1 MKGLFLKKGLNG
13 NVLKIIALLSM
24 TFDHVGALMF
34 PDLNIF
40 RIIGRVA
47 MPIFAFMI
55 AEGCVYSRHRAKYFA
70 LVFGLGFICIL
81 GYFFAEKRLLL
92 NILITF
98 SFSIATIYAI
108 DYATTA
114 KSAAAYLLPV
124 FAVSLS
130 AFVNFC
136 LPQITG
142 NIGWEADYGFFGT
155 MLPVAVYLFKDF
167 RLKVVATV
175 LGLAVIALYYGD
187 VQWWSFT
194 AVPILALYD
203 GTRGKVNLK
212 YLFYIYYPLHLVVI
226 YGIYYFICI

>member
-1 MKGLFLKKGLNG
+1 MQGLIFKKGLSG
-13 NVLKIIALLSM
+13 NVLKIIALFSM
-24 TFDHVGALMF
+24 TVDHVGVLMF
-34 PDLNIF
+34 PEVDVF

-55 AEGCVYSRHRAKYFA
+55 AEGCVYSRHRIKYFA
-70 LVFGLGFICIL
+70 LVFGLGLICVV
-81 GYFFAEKRLLL
+81 GYLIAEKELML

-108 DYATTA
+108 DYALLKKRT
-114 KSAAAYLLPV
+114 SAYLLPV
-124 FAVSLS
+124 LAVLLS
-130 AFVNFC
+130 AFINFG

-142 NIGWEADYGFFGT
+142 NILWEVDYGFFGT

-167 RLKVVATV
+167 RLKLVSVSLMLT
-175 LGLAVIALYYGD
+175 VIALYYGD
-187 VQWWSFT
+187 VQWWAFI

-203 GTRGKVNLK
+203 GTRGKFNLK

-226 YGIYYFICI
+226 YGIYYFM